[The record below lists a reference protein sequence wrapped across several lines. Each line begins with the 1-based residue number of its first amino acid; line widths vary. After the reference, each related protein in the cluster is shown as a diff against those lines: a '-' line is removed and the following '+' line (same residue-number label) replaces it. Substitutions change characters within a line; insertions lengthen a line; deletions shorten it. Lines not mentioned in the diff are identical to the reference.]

1 MISVI
6 VTTYN
11 IEKYIEECLNS
22 VLAQT
27 YLDLEI
33 IVVDDG
39 SNDSTPGLIA
49 SIAKR
54 DARIKPVLM
63 PENTPGGV
71 AVAANVGMSHA
82 TGEYIGFVDGDDWC
96 EPYMFEKLVTVL
108 EATDSQVAIGDFK
121 NYDEVSGSYYDPAD
135 KRLWLK
141 GLPLGE
147 ALEGVANK
155 KALLA
160 FNPVPWRKL
169 YRRDFLEANQIRFPE
184 GDYFYEDNPFH
195 WFCLT
200 KGERFVLIPDCLCY
214 HRMNRVGQ
222 TMSSGDKRLLAMYEH
237 HRTIFTWL
245 TENDL
250 YETYKEDIILWV
262 VNHSCWIYDAIRD
275 EFKPDVIRR
284 LGEELGEHDS
294 ALASELLGNPDR
306 MGSKGRN
313 LAAEAMGDNF
323 RPSGGWPVSRG
334 VGTKFPLA
342 AEALRYCQE
351 FGIGATVRKVV
362 EYLYRRMPMPVRKV
376 IGKLRSNSEDTSI
389 GMRSS
394 TKKELRDIR
403 VQLETTKLLTMLGDE
418 KVARVEKKVDQLQ
431 SDIDEIKVLL
441 SQKRD

>member
-27 YLDLEI
+27 YQDLEI

-39 SNDSTPGLIA
+39 SSDGTPGLIT
-49 SIAKR
+49 SMAKR
-54 DARIKPVLM
+54 DARIRPILM

-71 AVAANVGMSHA
+71 AVAANVGISHA

-96 EPYMFEKLVTVL
+96 EPYMFGKLVEAL

-141 GLPLGE
+141 GLPVGE
-147 ALEGVANK
+147 VLQGVANK

-195 WFCLT
+195 WFCVT
-200 KGERFVLIPDCLCY
+200 KGDRFVLIPDCLCY

-284 LGEELGEHDS
+284 LGEELCAHDS

-313 LAAEAMGDNF
+313 LAAEAMGDKFQVAN
-323 RPSGGWPVSRG
+323 SSVTGGMGGR
-334 VGTKFPLA
+334 FPLA
-342 AEALRYCQE
+342 AETVRYYQE
-351 FGIGATVRKVV
+351 FGVAATLRKVI
-362 EYLYRRMPMPVRKV
+362 EYIYRRMPMSMRKV
-376 IGKLRSNSEDTSI
+376 IGRVRGSV
-389 GMRSS
+389 S
-394 TKKELRDIR
+394 TKSVSAQKELQDIR
-403 VQLETTKLLTMLGDE
+403 TQLETAKLLVVLSDE
-418 KVARVEKKVDQLQ
+418 KVASVEEKIDKLQ
-431 SDIDEIKVLL
+431 SDIDEIKALL
-441 SQKRD
+441 KKFSS